1 MEKPRWV
8 DTEAREKDELGGIN
22 MRRVVVILALLALW
36 PMAAWADTIT
46 TTNETGTIAITG
58 MTGTNGLGTIG
69 TSTITSKGS
78 QLTSFTWGSFSA
90 ASGKGGA
97 LGSLSFSTGALATG
111 SVSAGGTF
119 AGGGSFTLVG
129 QGAWLAGLSGSPKG
143 KTTLFSGSFVGP
155 IDWTLDSKVGRRE
168 TFTLTGSVAGTLYNG
183 TSVTGTTTQNF
194 YTYNGQ
200 LIAGIGHI
208 STGTT
213 SLSST
218 VPEPGTLSLL
228 GTGLVGIAGM
238 FRRKLIGRNLTFC
251 LSARNTRLMAR
262 PQGGVLPTSPTSLQ
276 RS

>member
-1 MEKPRWV
+1 
-8 DTEAREKDELGGIN
+8 
-22 MRRVVVILALLALW
+22 MRRVIVFLALLELALLELAL
-36 PMAAWADTIT
+36 PMAARADTIT
-46 TTNETGTIAITG
+46 TSNQTGTIAITG

-69 TSTITSKGS
+69 TSTIISKGS
-78 QLTSFTWGSFSA
+78 QLTNFTWGSFSA
-90 ASGKGGA
+90 TSGKGGA

-111 SVSAGGTF
+111 SISAGGTF
-119 AGGGSFTLVG
+119 AGGGSFILVG
-129 QGAWLAGLSGSPKG
+129 QGAWLVGLSGSPKG
-143 KTTLFSGSFVGP
+143 KTTLFSGSFMGP
-155 IDWTLDSKVGRRE
+155 IDWTLDGKVGRKE

-183 TSVTGTTTQNF
+183 TSVTGTTTQNI

-218 VPEPGTLSLL
+218 VPESGTLTLL

-251 LSARNTRLMAR
+251 LSPRNTRLTAR
-262 PQGGVLPTSPTSLQ
+262 PQGGVLPTPPTSLQ
-276 RS
+276 GS